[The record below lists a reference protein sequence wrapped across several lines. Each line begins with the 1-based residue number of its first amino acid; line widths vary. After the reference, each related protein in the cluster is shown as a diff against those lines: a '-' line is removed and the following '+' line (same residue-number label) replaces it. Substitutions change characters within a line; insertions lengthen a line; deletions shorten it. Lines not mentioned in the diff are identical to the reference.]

1 MRYNL
6 YEIASSITKD
16 VGNFEEENADLF
28 ILLLGNVISYNFDI
42 LKYSSD
48 KLDKLLEKELYINK
62 RKKGRL
68 KTNDKE

>member
-6 YEIASSITKD
+6 YEIASSITKY
-16 VGNFEEENADLF
+16 VGNFEEKNADLF